1 MKEKLGKTKIL
12 DKMPTLILMDSSIS
26 LLRPHKRSSD
36 NGLDNSYANLNESFQ
51 LMDLAIVASL

>member
-12 DKMPTLILMDSSIS
+12 DQMPTLILMDSSIS

-36 NGLDNSYANLNESFQ
+36 NGLDNSYDNLNESF
-51 LMDLAIVASL
+51 